1 MSMRSPMTIQEASRT
16 SAESWL
22 SILRFYLIFVTLGNL
37 FWETAQLP
45 LYTIWREGTARQL
58 AIADL
63 HCTAGDVLIATAS
76 IVAGLL
82 VAGHGWP
89 DRLDAYRRV
98 ALAAIVIG
106 VTYTVF
112 SEWLNIVVRRSWAY
126 SELMPVIPL
135 VNAGLSP
142 VLQWMV
148 VPLAGFWFA
157 RRGVGGPAAQRA

>member
-1 MSMRSPMTIQEASRT
+1 MTIREASPASART
-16 SAESWL
+16 WISV
-22 SILRFYLIFVTLGNL
+22 LRRYLMFVTLGNL

-45 LYTIWREGTARQL
+45 LYTIWLEGTTRQL
-58 AIADL
+58 AIAVL

-82 VAGHGWP
+82 VAGDGWP

-98 ALAAIVIG
+98 ALAAIAIG

-135 VNAGLSP
+135 VGAGLSP
-142 VLQWMV
+142 ALQWIV

-157 RRGVGGPAAQRA
+157 RRGVGVPAAQGA